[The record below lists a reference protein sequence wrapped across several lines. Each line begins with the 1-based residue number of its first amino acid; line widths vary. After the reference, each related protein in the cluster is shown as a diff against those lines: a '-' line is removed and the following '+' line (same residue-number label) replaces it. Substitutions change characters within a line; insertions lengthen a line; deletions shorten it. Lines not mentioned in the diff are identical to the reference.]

1 MRYHENHRAIP
12 DHGILHPTP
21 LQSHSRR
28 GARGRHQHVRAAAD
42 DFNEQR
48 KGAFIRELAA
58 EGFIADRYQWYSGSD
73 SSGYSGVTWIIDRSW
88 LASTP
93 ALMRRKALPWIAGM
107 FAGACVML
115 LLLMSIVIARHG

>member
-1 MRYHENHRAIP
+1 MKTTAPSRTMEFCIQRPYNLILVEERE
-12 DHGILHPTP
+12 DGIT
-21 LQSHSRR
+21 
-28 GARGRHQHVRAAAD
+28 VRAAAD

-58 EGFIADRYQWYSGSD
+58 EGFIPDRYQWYCGSD

-93 ALMRRKALPWIAGM
+93 ALMRRKAAPWIAGM
-107 FAGACVML
+107 FAGACVMF
-115 LLLMSIVIARHG
+115 LLLMSIIVARHG

>member
-1 MRYHENHRAIP
+1 MKTTAPSRTMEFCIQRPYNLILVEERE
-12 DHGILHPTP
+12 DGIT
-21 LQSHSRR
+21 
-28 GARGRHQHVRAAAD
+28 VRAAAD